1 MAPDDAPAIAA
12 NTPPRSRRWPRVL
25 AGLALALGLVGAAGY
40 AWLGTDSAL
49 RFVLGRA
56 TAASEGRLTFEGAE
70 GSLLSIVQV
79 ARIDWRGDD
88 VDIGAREVSMAW
100 SPFDLVSR
108 RFTVAGLAARQI
120 AVTVR
125 TAADSTS
132 GLPATLALP
141 LEVNIRNVGVQS
153 LTWTTPKGSG
163 ALTGIAF
170 SYAGGA
176 TSHRLADLRF
186 VTPDG
191 TLSGGAEVGAAAPFP
206 LRGELEFAGD
216 ADWKGALATV
226 KVAGPL
232 ERLDLDARGTLRDA
246 KVAARIVATPFAAVP
261 LVSADIDA
269 SAVNIAQWDAAWP
282 ATDLTLKLVARPD
295 GDGFTGTVEAR
306 NAQAGPLDAGRI
318 PAESLAARFAWRD
331 GSLALSDAE
340 VAIAGGGGAS
350 GRVTIPTRGGASEWA
365 LQLRDVNLARI
376 QSTLLVT
383 RLSGGLTAEV
393 TGSRQSVRG
402 DLREDARALTFAA
415 VVEGRRVRIESFR
428 AQAAGGELAGQGTL
442 ALDGTRPF
450 SVNAR
455 AAKFDPSRF
464 ADVPSALL
472 TGTVEA
478 TGTLAPVWDVV
489 ASVTLDAG
497 SKLADIA
504 VSGKARGRVTPGRAT
519 DLDATIKAASA
530 TATLKGAW
538 GTLADKLQFA
548 LDAPRVGELRPLML
562 RATPQWPDGLAGAV
576 KLSGALSGAPRNP
589 GLVLEAHGQSLQ
601 WGRALRAATLNI
613 TATVAPGS
621 ETSAAFDKRALQI
634 VANGTSLSTPQ
645 GELKLARVKVTGTLA
660 QHDGA
665 ITAAGDGFNVA
676 AGFAGGLE
684 DRKPADGKPE
694 LAWSGKVSQLTNTG
708 SVPLALE
715 APATLMVSRARVELG
730 TARIAIAEGRADIER
745 LIVDAGRVD
754 TRGSF
759 SAVPVTA
766 VARLTGIKLP
776 IASTVILGGDWN
788 VTAAPKLN
796 GTFNVKRES
805 GDLFAAES
813 ASLDVSELA
822 LGITAL
828 DLAGRFVDDALDATA
843 RFRSSRGGSAEATFA
858 LAAGNVP
865 GTLSIDAA
873 MRATLRA
880 DMTTLRPLQPWLGT
894 TAVVDGRAHIDIEAR
909 GTLAQPTYGGTLTA
923 DALRFAV
930 PQYGVQLQDG
940 RLRARLSDRTIIL
953 DELSLVGGEGRF
965 VAEGT
970 LAQARDEAAAT
981 VTNRAKIEVRW
992 RAEKFTVVNRPD
1004 LQIVADGNGTL
1015 ALQDKRLAL
1024 SGTVDIV
1031 KGTVTYAAT
1040 VDGRLSSDVV
1050 IVGRPRPTADAD
1062 GMGDV
1067 PLSLDLD
1074 VGFGSNFRFSGDG
1087 LETRLEG
1094 RVRLTNNAAGVLFAN
1109 GTIRAVEGTYY
1120 VFGQRLVIDRG
1131 NLIFNGRADNPG
1143 LDVVALRKNLAVE
1156 AGVEVQGTVRVPRV
1170 RLVSN
1175 PPVPDGEKLSWLI
1188 TGQGLDRAS
1197 TADLAA
1203 LSAASASLLTGTERP
1218 LTTQIANRLG
1228 LDDIT
1233 FRGTGTTTTGGT
1245 SGQVVALGK
1254 RISDRLS
1261 IVYEQGLT
1269 VATNALRIEYA
1280 LTQTLTV
1287 RAEAGTVSSIGIFFR
1302 RTYN

>member
-1 MAPDDAPAIAA
+1 MAIDAAPDTTTIAP
-12 NTPPRSRRWPRVL
+12 RRRRWPRVL
-25 AGLALALGLVGAAGY
+25 VTLVLALGLAGAAGY
-40 AWLGTDSAL
+40 AWLGSESAL
-49 RFVLGRA
+49 RYVLGRA
-56 TAASEGRLTFEGAE
+56 TAASEGRLTIEGAE
-70 GSLLSIVQV
+70 GSLLSIVQI
-79 ARIDWRGDD
+79 ARIDWRGSD
-88 VDIGAREVSMAW
+88 VDLAAREVSMAW

-108 RFTVAGLAARQI
+108 RFTVAGLAARHI
-120 AVTVR
+120 DVTVR
-125 TAADSTS
+125 NAADSSS

-153 LTWTTPKGSG
+153 LTWTTPKGNG
-163 ALTGIAF
+163 ALTGITF
-170 SYAGGA
+170 GYAGGA
-176 TSHRLADLRF
+176 TSHRLTNLRF
-186 VTPDG
+186 VMPDG
-191 TLSGGAEVGAAAPFP
+191 TLSGSVEVSATAPFP
-206 LRGELEFAGD
+206 LRGELAFAGD
-216 ADWKGALATV
+216 AAWQGALAAV
-226 KVAGPL
+226 KVTGPL
-232 ERLDLDARGTLRDA
+232 ERLDLDARGTLREA
-246 KVAARIVATPFAAVP
+246 KVAARIVATPFATVP
-261 LVSADIDA
+261 LVSADIEA

-282 ATDLTLKLVARPD
+282 GTDLTLKLVARPD
-295 GDGFTGTVEAR
+295 GEGFTGTVDAR

-331 GSLALSDAE
+331 GTLALSDAE

-350 GRVTIPTRGGASEWA
+350 GRVTIPTRGGASDWA

-376 QSTLLVT
+376 QSTLLAT
-383 RLSGGLTAEV
+383 RLSGTLTAEV

-402 DLREDARALTFAA
+402 DLREDARALAFAA
-415 VVEGRRVRIESFR
+415 VVEGRRVRIDSFR

-450 SVNAR
+450 SITAR
-455 AAKFDPSRF
+455 AVKFDPSRF
-464 ADVPSALL
+464 ADVPPALL

-478 TGTLAPVWDVV
+478 TGTLTPAWDVV

-497 SKLADIA
+497 SKFADTA
-504 VSGKARGRVTPGRAT
+504 VLGKARGHLTPGRAT
-519 DLDATIKAASA
+519 DLDVTLKAASA
-530 TATLKGAW
+530 TATLKGTW
-538 GTLADKLQFA
+538 GTPADKLQFT
-548 LDAPRVGELRPLML
+548 LDAPRVGELRPLLL
-562 RATPQWPDGLAGAV
+562 RATPQWPDALAGAV
-576 KLSGALSGAPRNP
+576 RLNGVLSGTPRNP
-589 GLVLEAHGQSLQ
+589 GLVLEAHGQALQ
-601 WGRALRAATLNI
+601 WGRTMRATTLNL
-613 TATVAPGS
+613 TANIAPGS
-621 ETSAAFDKRALQI
+621 ETSAALDKRALQVI
-634 VANGTSLSTPQ
+634 VNGTGLVTPQ
-645 GELKLARVKVTGTLA
+645 GQLKLAQLKVNGTLA
-660 QHDGA
+660 RHDGA
-665 ITAAGDGFNVA
+665 ISAAGDGFTMA
-676 AGFAGGLE
+676 ADFAGGLE
-684 DRKPADGKPE
+684 DRKPADGKPQ
-694 LAWSGKVSQLTNTG
+694 LAWSGKVTRLTNTG

-715 APATLMVSRARVELG
+715 APATLVVARARVELG
-730 TARIAIAEGRADIER
+730 TARIAIAEGHADIER
-745 LIVDAGRVD
+745 LVVDAGRVD

-759 SAVPVTA
+759 TAVPVTA
-766 VARLTGIKLP
+766 VARLTGTKLP
-776 IASTVILGGDWN
+776 FASTVILGGDWN

-805 GDLFAAES
+805 GDWFAAES

-822 LGITAL
+822 LGITTL
-828 DLAGRFVDDALDATA
+828 DLSGRFVDDALDASA
-843 RFRSSRGGSAEATFA
+843 RFRSSRGGSADATFA
-858 LAAGNVP
+858 LAAGSVP
-865 GTLSIDAA
+865 GALSSDAA
-873 MRATLRA
+873 MRVTLRA
-880 DMTTLRPLQPWLGT
+880 NITTLRPLQPWLGT
-894 TAVVDGRAHIDIEAR
+894 TAVIDGRAQIDIEAR

-940 RLRARLSDRTIIL
+940 RLRARLVDRTIVL
-953 DELSLVGGEGRF
+953 DELSLAGGEGRF

-970 LAQARDEAAAT
+970 LAQARGDTATAAA
-981 VTNRAKIEVRW
+981 NRANVEVRW

-1004 LQIVADGNGTL
+1004 LQIVAGGSGTL

-1024 SGTVDIV
+1024 AGTVDILS
-1031 KGTVTYAAT
+1031 GTVTYAPT

-1050 IVGRPRPTADAD
+1050 IVGRPRAAADGG

-1067 PLSLDLD
+1067 PLALDLD

-1109 GTIRAVEGTYY
+1109 GTIRAVEGTYF

-1175 PPVPDGEKLSWLI
+1175 PPVSDGEKLSWLI

-1203 LSAASASLLTGTERP
+1203 LSAASASLLTGGDRP
-1218 LTTQIANRLG
+1218 FTTQIANRLG
-1228 LDDIT
+1228 LDDIS
-1233 FRGTGTTTTGGT
+1233 FRGSTASTTGGA

-1254 RISDRLS
+1254 RVSDRLS

-1280 LTQTLTV
+1280 LSQTLTL
-1287 RAEAGTVSSIGIFFR
+1287 RAEAGTVSSVGIFFR